1 MVEKSSSGEVALLK
15 KELRGLFDH
24 IRRMRLEVAAIRRPG
39 AKDDSDHFSQ
49 MSDELD
55 AIVHATENATDGIM
69 SSVEEL
75 EDLLSGLK
83 GRLANDPEGLA
94 ALDKVPELTGAIF
107 ESCSFQDI
115 TGQRISKV
123 VKSLQY
129 IEERVN
135 TLISMWGSDTLAET
149 ETDDEP
155 EDFEQSLLNG
165 PQLAGKGVDQSDID
179 AMLGGTPAPPP
190 KPAEPESEPTKK
202 SPAPPP
208 NSVPPSNSVP
218 PPPEKKAS
226 PPSKPKP
233 SSGDD
238 DEGGG
243 MGQGDIDNLF
253 G

>member
-1 MVEKSSSGEVALLK
+1 MAGKSSASEVELLK

-24 IRRMRLEVAAIRRPG
+24 IKRMRSEIAAIRRPG
-39 AKDDSDHFSQ
+39 SKDDSDHFSQ

-55 AIVHATENATDGIM
+55 AIVHATETATDGIM

-75 EDLLSGLK
+75 EDLLTGLK
-83 GRLANDPEGLA
+83 GRLSNDPESLDV
-94 ALDKVPELTGAIF
+94 LDKVPELTGAIF

-135 TLISMWGSDTLAET
+135 SLIEMWGSDTLAET
-149 ETDDEP
+149 ESDEEP

-165 PQLAGKGVDQSDID
+165 PQLAGKGVNQSDVD
-179 AMLGGTPAPPP
+179 AMLGGGSAPPP
-190 KPAEPESEPTKK
+190 KPAEPK
-202 SPAPPP
+202 PA
-208 NSVPPSNSVP
+208 
-218 PPPEKKAS
+218 PEKKSAA
-226 PPSKPKP
+226 PPSENEKKAPPANKPKP
-233 SSGDD
+233 SSEDD
-238 DEGGG
+238 DGSGL
-243 MGQGDIDNLF
+243 GQGDIDNLF